1 MRKILNIKENITNLL
16 IALDMI
22 ITNIYK
28 INLKLININR
38 YLSQLQKYKINK
50 NTLIFFKKL

>member
-38 YLSQLQKYKINK
+38 YLL
-50 NTLIFFKKL
+50 